1 MCPSAALRAR
11 IYSKY
16 LEMRVR
22 GKFVNIL
29 RIREKNA
36 CRGLHWFTLNGL
48 GVGVVVEVA
57 GVMLHLAVV
66 RVRVFAP
73 RVFE

>member
-1 MCPSAALRAR
+1 
-11 IYSKY
+11 
-16 LEMRVR
+16 MRVR

-29 RIREKNA
+29 RIGGKKNA
-36 CRGLHWFTLNGL
+36 CRGLHWFALNGL
-48 GVGVVVEVA
+48 GVGVVVVVEVA

>member
-1 MCPSAALRAR
+1 
-11 IYSKY
+11 
-16 LEMRVR
+16 MRVR

-29 RIREKNA
+29 RIRGKKNA
-36 CRGLHWFTLNGL
+36 LRGLHWFALYGL

-73 RVFE
+73 RAFE